1 MNTPEPVNEAQRLE
15 TLRQYDVLDT
25 PAEQAFDDL
34 ALLASQIC
42 QTPIAMVSLVDDK
55 RQWFK
60 SKIGIDATETARDI
74 AFCAH
79 TLLRPDE
86 VMEVRDA
93 CADERFSGN
102 PLVTTDPRIRFYAGA
117 PLVANNG

>member
-1 MNTPEPVNEAQRLE
+1 MKAAQPTNEAQRLE

-25 PAEQAFDDL
+25 SPEQAFDDL
-34 ALLASQIC
+34 TLLASQIC

-86 VMEVRDA
+86 VMEVQDA
-93 CADERFSGN
+93 CADERFADN
-102 PLVTTDPRIRFYAGA
+102 PLVTTGPH
-117 PLVANNG
+117 